1 MTESLGCVGLGKMG
15 SRAQLYPLFPAVFP
29 LLLGF
34 RHHERL
40 GTADP

>member
-1 MTESLGCVGLGKMG
+1 MTESMGCVGLGKRG
-15 SRAQLYPLFPAVFP
+15 SSARLSPLFPAVFP